1 MPKCPA
7 SGQSGIEMK
16 KNAGAGTSS
25 GRNKDTQSASGML
38 LYRTEM
44 SDVGGISLDADAQL
58 CNYVL

>member
-1 MPKCPA
+1 MQVPEPV
-7 SGQSGIEMK
+7 
-16 KNAGAGTSS
+16 
-25 GRNKDTQSASGML
+25 RYWNKDTQFVSGML